1 MSSTAYKRYQ
11 NANINCH
18 DRMVSRTLSYLSG
31 NNNFCKAE
39 KEETKVKAEEAAVV
53 PVPDYDP
60 IVSQYLKQ
68 KHLSFSLTFCSVR
81 IRR

>member
-1 MSSTAYKRYQ
+1 
-11 NANINCH
+11 
-18 DRMVSRTLSYLSG
+18 MVSGRLNYLSG

-60 IVSQYLKQ
+60 IVSQYVKQ
-68 KHLSFSLTFCSVR
+68 KHCRFR
-81 IRR
+81 